1 MCFLKSISCG
11 YLKKSGNQAT
21 APAFAKY
28 GGLKFRGFINA
39 IFYCL
44 PNLIILPIHFGN

>member
-1 MCFLKSISCG
+1 MWACFLKSISYG
-11 YLKKSGNQAT
+11 YLKKSGNQAA

-39 IFYCL
+39 TFHC
-44 PNLIILPIHFGN
+44 FT